1 MEAFRFVA
9 LHCYDPLIKTY
20 SESAILQ
27 SLNVIMFRNSLGKSS
42 FVKLT
47 AGSPLITI
55 IEI

>member
-42 FVKLT
+42 FVKLR